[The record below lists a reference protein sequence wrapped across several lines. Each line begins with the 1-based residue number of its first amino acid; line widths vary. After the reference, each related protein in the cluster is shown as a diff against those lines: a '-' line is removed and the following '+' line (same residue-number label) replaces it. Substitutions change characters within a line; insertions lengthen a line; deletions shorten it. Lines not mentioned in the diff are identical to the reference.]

1 MKTSL
6 ITRQSLHAIIAV
18 IFFAFMFPAHAQN
31 EQKGFSFQGF
41 ARDFDGAAYSS
52 ANITAQFSIYPNG
65 ESTIEYTEVQS
76 LTTDAYGVFNAII
89 GSEAPVDFGALD
101 FSAKNYNMKVEV
113 KVTGGDFVTISD
125 SELLAVPYAK
135 AAETAVNANNATT
148 ANNGNPPGVVLSF
161 AGAPGNMPAGYLAC
175 DGSSVLVAN
184 YPDLYAAI
192 GDAWGG
198 DGGTNFNLPDLRG
211 QFMRGVDNGVG
222 VDPDAA
228 TRTALNTGG
237 NTGDA
242 VGSYQGDAFEA
253 HLHTYSRGNVAFGVG
268 LAPGGSGVNV
278 FSGTAQSS
286 VDTTAPSSGTTS
298 TETRPEN
305 AYVLFMIKY

>member
-6 ITRQSLHAIIAV
+6 NLRQSVNAIIALL
-18 IFFAFMFPAHAQN
+18 FFALILPAQAQN
-31 EQKGFSFQGF
+31 EQKSFSFQGY
-41 ARDFDGAAYSS
+41 ARDFSGAAYSS
-52 ANITAQFSIYPNG
+52 TNITAQFSISPEG
-65 ESTIEYTEVQS
+65 ESVEYTEQHS
-76 LTTDAYGVFNAII
+76 LTTDAYGVFSAQI
-89 GSEAPVDFGALD
+89 GSIIPVDFAAID
-101 FSAKNYNMKVEV
+101 FSSKKYFMKAEV
-113 KVTGGDFVTISD
+113 KIAGGDFVTISD
-125 SELLAVPYAK
+125 TELLSVPYAK
-135 AAETAVNANNATT
+135 AAQSAVHAS
-148 ANNGNPPGVVLSF
+148 NGTLPGTVISF
-161 AGAPGNMPAGYLAC
+161 AGANAPAGYLVC

-211 QFMRGVDNGVG
+211 QFMRGLDNGASI
-222 VDPDAA
+222 DPDAA

-268 LAPGGSGVNV
+268 LAEGGSGVNV

>member
-1 MKTSL
+1 MKTSQ

-18 IFFAFMFPAHAQN
+18 LFFAFMFPAHAQN
-31 EQKGFSFQGF
+31 EQKSFSFQGY
-41 ARDFDGAAYSS
+41 ARDFSGAAYSS
-52 ANITAQFSIYPNG
+52 TNITAQFSISPEG
-65 ESTIEYTEVQS
+65 ESVEYTEQHS
-76 LTTDAYGVFNAII
+76 LTTDAYGVFSAQI
-89 GSEAPVDFGALD
+89 GSITPVNFAAID
-101 FSAKNYNMKVEV
+101 FSSKKYFMKAEV
-113 KVTGGDFVTISD
+113 KIAGGDFVTISD
-125 SELLAVPYAK
+125 TELLAVPYAK

-211 QFMRGVDNGVG
+211 QFMRGLDNGSS

-228 TRTALNTGG
+228 GRTALNAGG

-242 VGSYQGDAFEA
+242 VGSYQG
-253 HLHTYSRGNVAFGVG
+253 HGINITQMSHTVNHFAAGTGGGGITYQPIVLENFNNMVPNP
-268 LAPGGSGVNV
+268 AP
-278 FSGTAQSS
+278 
-286 VDTTAPSSGTTS
+286 
-298 TETRPEN
+298 ETRPVN